1 MVKLLVDMSM
11 TLIHH
16 GHTRLLQKAAEVGY
30 VIVGLNTDGD
40 ILKHKGFKPKLTFDN
55 RKEIAL
61 AIRWVDEVLPVPWP
75 LDSAFLD
82 SRNIDFLVRADLDW
96 YYKDPENLRKLPIN
110 RIMLFPRTP
119 NISSTMLR
127 GEI

>member
-30 VIVGLNTDGD
+30 VIVGLNTDED

-82 SRNIDFLVRADLDW
+82 SRNIDFLVRGDLDW